1 MEEGGSY
8 SLLPCAGTETED
20 AALTSFFL
28 EGPEDAGTRSAAD
41 QMDSAHNGS
50 HNSAADFHSQDTNGQ
65 NDTPS
70 AQFEDSTEQS
80 FGSGENQAEG
90 TKEEMDEDDESKRA
104 KEREGILK
112 SIFGDD
118 DDSSD
123 MDAGKWSPRFA
134 APIIN
139 FFPLNQRAMLISKRE
154 TRKNWTES

>member
-8 SLLPCAGTETED
+8 SLLPGAGTETED

-28 EGPEDAGTRSAAD
+28 EGSEDAGTGSAVD

-50 HNSAADFHSQDTNGQ
+50 HNSAINTDFETQDTNGQ

-70 AQFEDSTEQS
+70 AHFEDSAEQS

-123 MDAGKWSPRFA
+123 LSDMDAGTCSP
-134 APIIN
+134 
-139 FFPLNQRAMLISKRE
+139 
-154 TRKNWTES
+154 